1 MPENTITIVGNVS
14 RDPELRFTPSGQAV
28 ANFSVAV
35 SRRKK
40 NGDQWEDVL
49 EGFFNCI
56 AWRNMAEN
64 VAESLAKGDRVIVT
78 GKLQQRSWE
87 DKNGGGKR
95 SAVEVQVDDV
105 GPSLKWA
112 TATTEKAS
120 RSSGGGSGGSDWG
133 APPGGSGGW

>member
-112 TATTEKAS
+112 TATTEKAN
-120 RSSGGGSGGSDWG
+120 RSSGGGSSDWG